1 MALKITVIAVGKLK
15 ERFWVEACAEYAKRL
30 GAYAKL
36 EFKEIPD
43 RDPAKVGG
51 EEKGVDLECSDVVAA
66 IPERAHVILLDINGK
81 ELSSS
86 EIASRLDDL
95 ALYGESDLVFIIGG
109 SCGVN
114 RAVRVR
120 ANERWS
126 FGRITMPH
134 NMARVV
140 LLEQLYRGF
149 RISRNEP
156 YHK

>member
-81 ELSSS
+81 ELFLCHGYS
-86 EIASRLDDL
+86 IGLGGASIL
-95 ALYGESDLVFIIGG
+95 IMKNIK
-109 SCGVN
+109 
-114 RAVRVR
+114 
-120 ANERWS
+120 WS
-126 FGRITMPH
+126 NDSWPS
-134 NMARVV
+134 
-140 LLEQLYRGF
+140 L
-149 RISRNEP
+149 
-156 YHK
+156 